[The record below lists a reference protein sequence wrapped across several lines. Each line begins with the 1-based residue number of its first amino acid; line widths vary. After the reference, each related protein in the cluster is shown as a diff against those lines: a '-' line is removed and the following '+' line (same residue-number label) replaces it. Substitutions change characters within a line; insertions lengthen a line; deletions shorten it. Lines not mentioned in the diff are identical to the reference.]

1 MKKYFLTIVRKDG
14 TEKQVYVLIPEET
27 AALLNQCEEKI
38 RLEYLKEEYKAFLRE
53 RAETRRHIS
62 LEQSVE
68 NGHDFETTKSLPLEE
83 LLRKESDGRVEHL
96 LSCLTQKQRIIVVA
110 HLFYKKSFRK
120 IAKKLDCRWDSVR
133 DIYHA
138 ALEKIKN
145 KNFF

>member
-1 MKKYFLTIVRKDG
+1 MEKYYLTIVRKDG

-27 AALLNQCEEKI
+27 AVLLDQCDEKI

-83 LLRKESDGRVEHL
+83 LLRKESNERVEKL
-96 LSCLTQKQRIIVVA
+96 LSCLTEKQRRIVVW
-110 HLFYKKSFRK
+110 HVFYKKSLRK
-120 IAKKLDCRWDSVR
+120 IAAHLKVNYRAVFDSFEAARKKIL
-133 DIYHA
+133 
-138 ALEKIKN
+138 
-145 KNFF
+145 KNF